1 MIASSGNSLNT
12 ATWRSP
18 TRIQSSLVGE
28 ECAAPAL
35 TLTTAFGLQR
45 IPPMARTTAV
55 ITTFLFFLARLVASA
70 SSTPVVTV
78 TYPANGA
85 TVHGPVYYAAS
96 ASSPSCPKGIASM
109 RIYSAPYISA
119 YTVNAAQFST
129 FLNLAAGTYNTV
141 VQTWD
146 YCGGVGKTP
155 ITVTVSSSGGVT
167 VYTPTINT
175 AWASPIHFVASAS
188 ANSICTKGIASI
200 RIYSAPSVKA
210 YTVNSSRLDTFL
222 SLPSG
227 SYNSTLQA
235 WDKCGGVYKT
245 PITVTAQ
252 NSPGRTL
259 YMASSDLDY
268 VSQYAIGDG
277 GYLSPAIQLPML
289 NGPPQD
295 FVTDR
300 PGMFAYA
307 TVPLGIEAFTID
319 RATGGL
325 VEVAG
330 SPFPAAGSG
339 PFRLAMDP
347 QGNFIYVTFSGS
359 DIVSSYRINRNT
371 GALKLNGSAAA
382 GKGSGAVK
390 TDPSGKFLY
399 VANSSDNTVSAFVID
414 WTTGALKPVPGSP
427 FVTGVDPNVFTTSN
441 SFLYVFGGNAFGV
454 EKSISGYA
462 IDTLSGVLTPVPG
475 SPFKGHGSPANY
487 IAVDAVHNILYQ
499 PTFPA
504 PSGDAFNINA
514 IDPATG
520 TITFVEITGEFQQ
533 QDAETMLVDLSGDYL
548 YMIDLWAGGTSNSP
562 TAVGSFAINAVTG
575 QLSVLGTHYETA
587 SHNSYASLAVVP

>member
-1 MIASSGNSLNT
+1 MAD
-12 ATWRSP
+12 
-18 TRIQSSLVGE
+18 
-28 ECAAPAL
+28 
-35 TLTTAFGLQR
+35 FGLQR
-45 IPPMARTTAV
+45 IPMARTTTIV
-55 ITTFLFFLARLVASA
+55 TTSFLFSLAWLVASA

-96 ASSPSCPKGIASM
+96 ASSPTCAKGIASM

-129 FLNLAAGTYNTV
+129 FIKLAAGTYNTV

-188 ANSICTKGIASI
+188 AAPTCTKGIASI

-210 YTVNSSRLDTFL
+210 YTVNSSSLDTFL

-227 SYNSTLQA
+227 TYSSTLQA

-268 VSQYAIGDG
+268 ISQYAIGDG
-277 GYLSPAIQLPML
+277 GYLSPAIQLPMP

-319 RATGGL
+319 RATGAL
-325 VEVAG
+325 TEVAG
-330 SPFPAAGSG
+330 SPFPAAGTG
-339 PFRLAMDP
+339 PFKLAMDP
-347 QGNFIYVTFSGS
+347 QGNFVYVTFSGS
-359 DIVSSYRINRNT
+359 NTVSSYRINRNS
-371 GALKLNGSAAA
+371 GALKLNGSATA
-382 GKGSGAVK
+382 GNGTGAVK

-399 VANSSDNTVSAFVID
+399 VANSSDNTVSAFLID
-414 WTTGALKPVPGSP
+414 WTTGALTPIAGSP
-427 FVTGVDPNVFTTSN
+427 VVTGIDPNVFATSN

-454 EKSISGYA
+454 QKSISGYA

-475 SPFKGHGSPANY
+475 SPFTGHGSPANY
-487 IAVDAVHNILYQ
+487 IAVDAVHNVLYQ

-504 PSGDAFNINA
+504 PLGDAFNINT

-520 TITFVEITGEFQQ
+520 TITFVDITAEFKE
-533 QDAETMLVDLSGDYL
+533 QDAETMLVDSSGAYL
-548 YMIDLWAGGTSNSP
+548 YMIDLWRGGTSNSP
-562 TAVGSFAINAVTG
+562 TAVGSFAIDPVTG

-587 SHNSYASLAVVP
+587 SHNAYASLAVIP